1 MNYTYRQFKC
11 QRCGIEQVFIRTGKN
26 KYECLNCD
34 FKIIAEDYKVLKTW
48 N

>member
-1 MNYTYRQFKC
+1 MNYTYRQLECKKC
-11 QRCGIEQVFIRTGKN
+11 GMAQVTIRVGKN

-34 FKIIAEDYKVLKTW
+34 SKITAEDYKVLKTW